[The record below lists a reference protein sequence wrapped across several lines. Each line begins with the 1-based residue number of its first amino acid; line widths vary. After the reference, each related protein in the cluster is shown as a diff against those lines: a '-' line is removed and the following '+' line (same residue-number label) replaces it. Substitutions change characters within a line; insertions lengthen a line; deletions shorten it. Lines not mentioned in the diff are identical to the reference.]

1 MAIYKFIGETPL
13 IFTWVQNPDSSTL
26 LAEPGESYELLV
38 DPKSE
43 LLVAT
48 ADVVASVAPQ
58 SAPEAP
64 QSAPEA
70 PVAPSN

>member
-13 IFTWVQNPDSSTL
+13 VFTWVQNPDSSTL

-43 LLVAT
+43 LLVAIVD
-48 ADVVASVAPQ
+48 AVASVA

>member
-13 IFTWVQNPDSSTL
+13 VFTWVQNPDSSTL

-43 LLVAT
+43 LLVAI
-48 ADVVASVAPQ
+48 ADAVASVA
-58 SAPEAP
+58 SVPEAP

>member
-13 IFTWVQNPDSSTL
+13 VFTWVQNPDGSTL

-43 LLVAT
+43 LLVAI
-48 ADVVASVAPQ
+48 ADAVASVA
-58 SAPEAP
+58 SVPEAP

-70 PVAPSN
+70 PVEPSN